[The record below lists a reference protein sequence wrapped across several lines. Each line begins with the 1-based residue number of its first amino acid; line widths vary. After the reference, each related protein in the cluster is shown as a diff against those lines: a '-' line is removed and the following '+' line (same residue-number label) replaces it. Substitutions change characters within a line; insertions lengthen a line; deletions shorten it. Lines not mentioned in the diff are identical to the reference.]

1 MIAIFSLLLASALSR
16 LRSFGRMQAYV
27 GIVLIILVAI
37 VVAAK
42 FGVRAEF
49 SDPVALLAIY
59 GGLRALA
66 RYKRRHLLIEPRSN
80 LPNFVALHRDLGG
93 DAVAPQLAIIVAK
106 VARLDS
112 VFTTLS
118 PSEQQRYLRQIA
130 DRLAFGQSG

>member
-1 MIAIFSLLLASALSR
+1 MSEVRSVNVHVATSAW
-16 LRSFGRMQAYV
+16 M
-27 GIVLIILVAI
+27 
-37 VVAAK
+37 
-42 FGVRAEF
+42 
-49 SDPVALLAIY
+49 
-59 GGLRALA
+59 
-66 RYKRRHLLIEPRSN
+66 LIEPRSN

-130 DRLAFGQSG
+130 DRLAFGQSGSTIYYDGGKYFAFGLKTAQFEDLEAHLRGLRSPLRPS